1 MTNFKVGQKVVCKD
15 DSNQFNGILLGYTP
29 VRKHDI
35 YTVRGFD
42 KFDALLLEEII
53 NPICILK
60 DDSMGESGYFQSRFR
75 PIHYADATQE
85 ILSKFKPTEDT
96 PDREVVI
103 PEIVENH

>member
-29 VRKHDI
+29 VREHDI

-53 NPICILK
+53 NQIVILK
-60 DDSMGESGYFQSRFR
+60 DDSMGESGFFQSRFR
-75 PIHYADATQE
+75 PIHYADATSE
-85 ILSKFKPTEDT
+85 ILSKFNPIECT
-96 PDREVVI
+96 PDV
-103 PEIVENH
+103 EIKVHETAN